1 MIPYVRFN
9 IITEH
14 RWKCEHMMAA
24 LISGASWNWKYIM
37 CGQLV
42 VHVWDFLLW
51 DFCHTQTKPP
61 PPAPTKPLL
70 IPDVANWLNFC
81 CTTLGGGGQKK
92 WYIPDIFLNVYTL
105 TFIIIYKKG
114 AFLVAW
120 FFSSSADFVH
130 TERAETFCPE
140 FAVLLP
146 GSRADWCQ
154 KAEFRAVGPKSGP
167 VKYLAV

>member
-1 MIPYVRFN
+1 MR
-9 IITEH
+9 
-14 RWKCEHMMAA
+14 
-24 LISGASWNWKYIM
+24 
-37 CGQLV
+37 
-42 VHVWDFLLW
+42 LLP
-51 DFCHTQTKPP
+51 HPNQTPP
-61 PPAPTKPLL
+61 PPTPTKPLL

-81 CTTLGGGGQKK
+81 CTTLGGGQKK